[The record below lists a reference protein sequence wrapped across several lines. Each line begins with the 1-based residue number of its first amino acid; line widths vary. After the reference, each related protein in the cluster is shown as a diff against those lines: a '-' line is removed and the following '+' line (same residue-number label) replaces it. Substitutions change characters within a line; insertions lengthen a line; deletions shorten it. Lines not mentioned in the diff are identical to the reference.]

1 MTSKLKVNIIADSGD
16 NALITSDGSGNITS
30 QSVATNTPNF
40 YVRLSGNFDLTNDTW
55 TKIPWDTEQFD
66 TDNAFASN
74 KFTVP
79 SGEGGKYL
87 FYGSMGFNSNA
98 LNDIS
103 YADVAIYKNGS
114 AATAGPR
121 HFLYNDTTGFV
132 RSVVFSYT
140 GVLTLAADDYIEVYG
155 RIDDVNGSSM
165 VFSGRSFAG
174 HKLIGV

>member
-79 SGEGGKYL
+79 SGKGGKYFFL
-87 FYGSMGFNSNA
+87 FMLFRKS
-98 LNDIS
+98 
-103 YADVAIYKNGS
+103 
-114 AATAGPR
+114 
-121 HFLYNDTTGFV
+121 V
-132 RSVVFSYT
+132 RC
-140 GVLTLAADDYIEVYG
+140 L
-155 RIDDVNGSSM
+155 
-165 VFSGRSFAG
+165 
-174 HKLIGV
+174 

>member
-79 SGEGGKYL
+79 SGKGGKYFFL
-87 FYGSMGFNSNA
+87 IHAFLGNQLGAYN
-98 LNDIS
+98 LKL
-103 YADVAIYKNGS
+103 YKNGS
-114 AATAGPR
+114 Q
-121 HFLYNDTTGFV
+121 
-132 RSVVFSYT
+132 
-140 GVLTLAADDYIEVYG
+140 LTPASQWAHINRNGSDADMSQGLWQIVDLSASDYIETYAQTTAG
-155 RIDDVNGSSM
+155 SNGDVIATT
-165 VFSGRSFAG
+165 SFFQG
-174 HKLIGV
+174 YKLI